1 LREVAYYK
9 LFKDEYD
16 GVVKCFGISQDPQ
29 TKDYIMVMD
38 YIKNGD
44 LRKYLTNY
52 YKKLDFHNKL
62 GQLYNLAKGLNNVH
76 RQGLIH
82 RDFHPGNILISNSEV
97 CLITDLGLCRP
108 VDETDK
114 EEKIYGVLPYVAPEV
129 LQTKVYTQATDIYS

>member
-29 TKDYIMVMD
+29 TNDYIMVMD
-38 YIKNGD
+38 YVKNGD
-44 LRKYLTNY
+44 LRRYLTKY
-52 YKKLDFHNKL
+52 YKKLDFYNKL
-62 GQLYNLAKGLNNVH
+62 GQSYHLAKGLNNIH

-82 RDFHPGNILISNSEV
+82 RDFHPGNILISNSDV

-129 LQTKVYTQATDIYS
+129 LRGKFYTQASDIYS